1 MTVTGIT
8 EEPLFGP
15 RGGLEV
21 GATLIANI
29 GGELSLWNMRVSSED
44 SYIDRRSQLRVYSE
58 DSYGWWVDSNL
69 MMHLRDAL
77 ALVPNYDEKAAH
89 RARTIMRHI
98 DQIRVYA
105 AMLGVDLT
113 EWDNAEV

>member
-8 EEPLFGP
+8 EEPLFSP
-15 RGGLEV
+15 GGTRLK
-21 GATLIANI
+21 GSTLVANI
-29 GGELSLWNMRVSSED
+29 GGELSLWLMRMTSED

-58 DSYGWWVDSNL
+58 DSYGWWVDRNL
-69 MMHLRDAL
+69 MTHLRDATK
-77 ALVPNYDEKAAH
+77 PNYDEKAAH